1 MSRILIVDDEE
12 SIRETLGAFLSNAGY
27 EVAFAEDVPTAQRRL
42 KEGPFDVALSDII
55 MPRVSGVELLKMI
68 RKESPRVQVIMM
80 TGQPTVETAGAAVR
94 AGAFDYL
101 TKPVSKESVLR
112 CVGNA
117 ARLKATEDERLRL
130 AEANQ
135 RHQEDLERQHKQLQ
149 DNYGRLRELETLR
162 DNLTHMIIHDLR
174 APLSI
179 ALGYLDLIKN
189 DSSSNLTVTA
199 AGHLNT
205 SLTNLGRL
213 NDMIG
218 SVLDISR
225 LETGNMPLNRHAC
238 DPTALAKSVMD
249 SFSSLVGHRRLSLDS
264 PPEPIMAICDE
275 EITHRVLGNLF
286 QNALKFTSDGGCIRI
301 TVKRADSMVRL
312 EMSDDGAGIPP
323 EYHTK
328 IFEKFGQADR
338 QTRRHSTG
346 LGLTFCKLAVEAQ
359 GGQIGVES
367 EISKGSTFWFT
378 LPAA

>member
-1 MSRILIVDDEE
+1 MSRVLIVDDEE
-12 SIRETLGAFLSNAGY
+12 SIRDTLGAFLSNAGY
-27 EVAFAEDVPTAQRRL
+27 EVELVEDVPTAQQRL

-55 MPRVSGVELLKMI
+55 MPRVSGVELLKTI
-68 RKESPRVQVIMM
+68 RQESPRVQVIMM

-101 TKPVSKESVLR
+101 IKPVSKENVLR

-179 ALGYLDLIKN
+179 ALGYLDLIRN
-189 DSSSNLTVTA
+189 DASSHLAGSAV
-199 AGHLNT
+199 GHLNT
-205 SLTNLGRL
+205 ALTNLGRL

-238 DPTALAKSVMD
+238 DMTALAKSVMD
-249 SFSSLVGHRRLSLDS
+249 SFDS
-264 PPEPIMAICDE
+264 
-275 EITHRVLGNLF
+275 
-286 QNALKFTSDGGCIRI
+286 
-301 TVKRADSMVRL
+301 
-312 EMSDDGAGIPP
+312 
-323 EYHTK
+323 
-328 IFEKFGQADR
+328 
-338 QTRRHSTG
+338 
-346 LGLTFCKLAVEAQ
+346 
-359 GGQIGVES
+359 
-367 EISKGSTFWFT
+367 T
-378 LPAA
+378 LR